1 MEKETATHSSI
12 HAWKI
17 PWTDEPGGLQSMGS
31 QRVGH
36 DWATSVCVSVCVFRN
51 VRKEASPTAGPLA
64 LRCIISSHVFFL
76 IPSSTLAELC
86 QWVTKRD
93 CWFNWFLKK
102 KLVRSLRYYGDKQLI
117 YWSSL
122 FFSCPCWHVNRQRN
136 SPSPCDIDLQ
146 AFLSVGTLLLT
157 CFPGYLCVHLVLPWV
172 TFFPLALARF
182 HIAVSN
188 ISAACF
194 QYIL

>member
-64 LRCIISSHVFFL
+64 LRCIISSHMFFL

-102 KLVRSLRYYGDKQLI
+102 KLVRSLRYYGDQTTDLLVFSIFLLPLLACQQTEKQ
-117 YWSSL
+117 SVSV
-122 FFSCPCWHVNRQRN
+122 WHR
-136 SPSPCDIDLQ
+136 SP
-146 AFLSVGTLLLT
+146 G
-157 CFPGYLCVHLVLPWV
+157 
-172 TFFPLALARF
+172 
-182 HIAVSN
+182 
-188 ISAACF
+188 IS
-194 QYIL
+194 

>member
-1 MEKETATHSSI
+1 MEKEMATHSSI

-36 DWATSVCVSVCVFRN
+36 DWATSVCVFRN

-102 KLVRSLRYYGDKQLI
+102 KLVRSFRYYGDQTTDL
-117 YWSSL
+117 L
-122 FFSCPCWHVNRQRN
+122 VFSIFLLPLLACQQTN